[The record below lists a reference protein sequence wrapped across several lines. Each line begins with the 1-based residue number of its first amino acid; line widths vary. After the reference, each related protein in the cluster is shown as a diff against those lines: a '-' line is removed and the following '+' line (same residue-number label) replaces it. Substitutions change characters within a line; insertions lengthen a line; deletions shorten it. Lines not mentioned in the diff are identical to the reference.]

1 MQVLVI
7 CRDDPDG
14 DQDEFRRLV
23 PAETTALRELK
34 AKGILAQAWTP
45 GRPGAVLLFD
55 VADEAAAASL
65 VAGFPLVQAGLITTE
80 IVPLHPIDLG

>member
-1 MQVLVI
+1 VRVLVI
-7 CRDDPDG
+7 CRDDPGG

-23 PAETTALRELK
+23 PAETAALRELK

-45 GRPGAVLLFD
+45 GRPGAVLLLD